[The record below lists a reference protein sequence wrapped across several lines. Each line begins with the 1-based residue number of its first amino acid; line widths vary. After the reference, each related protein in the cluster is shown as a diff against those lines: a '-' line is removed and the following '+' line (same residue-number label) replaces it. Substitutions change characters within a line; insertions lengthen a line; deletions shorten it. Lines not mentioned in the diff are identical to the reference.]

1 MRLTSVLF
9 LAAGGCSSL
18 SIGEATQE
26 IADPAPVLSIV
37 AGDFNNPVGGSSIS
51 FCDPSTTACSSTPS
65 IQVRWGTP
73 ADGNVQSGLGFEPA
87 AATTIAY
94 GTTFPIGT
102 LSHFNMPTYQG
113 TAASTVDLTLELRVD
128 PSVAGPALFDAPITI
143 PFTIDETP
151 NVEPCPYPSDTGNP
165 CSDKITFGTST
176 FSLASTTSDTI
187 YDLQITG
194 FVDPTSSAPVDGL
207 ISQENGTSSAQLL
220 AVLTEH
226 CVDSDNDGI
235 CDDHEV
241 SFICPCNS
249 DWKNHGQY
257 VSCVAHATTQAV
269 QAGEMTAQ
277 ERSIIVSTAGQS
289 QCGK

>member
-9 LAAGGCSSL
+9 LAAGCSSTN
-18 SIGEATQE
+18 IGQATQE

-37 AGDFNNPVGGSSIS
+37 SGDFNNPAGGSRIS
-51 FCDPSTTACSSTPS
+51 FCDPSTTACSSAPS

-73 ADGNVQSGLGFEPA
+73 ASGSTQSGLGFEPA
-87 AATTIAY
+87 ASTTITY
-94 GTTFPIGT
+94 GATFAIGT

-113 TAASTVDLTLELRVD
+113 TAASAVDLTLELKVD
-128 PSVAGPALFDAPITI
+128 PSVPGPSLFDAPITI

-151 NVEPCPYPSDTGNP
+151 NVEPCPYPSDPGNP
-165 CSDKITFGTST
+165 CSDKISFGTST
-176 FSLASTTSDTI
+176 FSLTSTSSETV
-187 YDLQITG
+187 YDLQIAG

-207 ISQENGTSSAQLL
+207 ISQENGTSSAELL

-226 CVDSDNDGI
+226 CVDANNNGI

-241 SFICPCNS
+241 DYLCPCDS

-257 VSCVAHATTQAV
+257 VSCVAHVTTQAV
-269 QAGEMTAQ
+269 GAGEMTAQ
-277 ERSIIVSTAGQS
+277 QRAIIVSTAGQS
-289 QCGK
+289 NCGK